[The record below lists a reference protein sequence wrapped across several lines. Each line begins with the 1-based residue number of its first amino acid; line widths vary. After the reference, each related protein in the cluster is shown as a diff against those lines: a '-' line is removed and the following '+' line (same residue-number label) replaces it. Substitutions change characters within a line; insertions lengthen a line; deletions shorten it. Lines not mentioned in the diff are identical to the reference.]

1 MLKNEYNFNK
11 YDLSQMKIQ
20 NRFCLNN
27 QYSWYTKISK
37 SLIKTLL
44 AGYLNLSIRALI
56 KLLH

>member
-11 YDLSQMKIQ
+11 YDLLQIKTQ

-27 QYSWYTKISK
+27 QYNWYTKISK
-37 SLIKTLL
+37 SLLKTLL

>member
-11 YDLSQMKIQ
+11 YDLLQMKIQ

-27 QYSWYTKISK
+27 RYNWYTKISK
-37 SLIKTLL
+37 SLLKTLL